1 MPARSSA
8 SQLVSRMH
16 PCDSVLPIFSGDGV
30 PALVRFFV
38 LAFDFVL
45 LSELGPGL
53 GHFDQQRLVGLVRGF
68 AGQAQA
74 FGRAPLVV
82 VEFGHGTL
90 PLRGNAE
97 DCCSVPCICE
107 CGQVGPCLPT
117 LLVKIA
123 LNAYPFRVPA
133 GLRRQHILSGACRWN
148 TLLGL
153 AFVIAMI
160 AVAPP
165 AISRTVAAPA
175 TERILD
181 DSGGRITDYLFGRAR
196 TGGNVS
202 ELSLEAAGL
211 SIALWPRR
219 TLRR

>member
-16 PCDSVLPIFSGDGV
+16 PCNSVLPIFSGDGV

-53 GHFDQQRLVGLVRGF
+53 GHFDQQCLVDFVRGF

-123 LNAYPFRVPA
+123 LNAYPYRVPA
-133 GLRRQHILSGACRWN
+133 LCEHNPVTGTNRREESGHRERSLSDSE
-148 TLLGL
+148 
-153 AFVIAMI
+153 IAK
-160 AVAPP
+160 VWL
-165 AISRTVAAPA
+165 AAP
-175 TERILD
+175 
-181 DSGGRITDYLFGRAR
+181 GNDYGNIVKLLLLTGCRREEIGSLKWSEIDFEAR
-196 TGGNVS
+196 T
-202 ELSLEAAGL
+202 A
-211 SIALWPRR
+211 SIAKE
-219 TLRR
+219 